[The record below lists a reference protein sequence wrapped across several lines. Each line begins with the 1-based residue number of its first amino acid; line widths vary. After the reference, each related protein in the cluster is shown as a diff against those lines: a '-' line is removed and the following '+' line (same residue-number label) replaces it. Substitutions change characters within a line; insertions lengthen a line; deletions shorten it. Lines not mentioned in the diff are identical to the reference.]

1 MANATTSILTAEPT
15 PAVARRSWP
24 RWLALGLAAIAVAV
38 VALLWDAA
46 GARLLLGSIGL
57 FLAVRGAL
65 LVTSS
70 GRVAAELAGRAR
82 ALGAVALAGGAG
94 AIAAAVA
101 VGDLAGW
108 VLLAGLPSLLLGAGL
123 AVVARGGEA
132 RRGGRALLL
141 WAVAATAVLAAVG
154 LAVSWDRAVGVA
166 TALSALGVAVLGVAA
181 LVGAANLRA
190 LGALPDP
197 EPEPARPVGCGGCAC
212 GAGGCGA

>member
-24 RWLALGLAAIAVAV
+24 RWLALGLAAIAVAL

>member
-24 RWLALGLAAIAVAV
+24 RWLALGLAAIAVAL

-94 AIAAAVA
+94 AIAVAVA